1 METRPSTD
9 SGAGYDPTVRTPPP
23 TEQASVVED
32 FIDII
37 PAPASVFARRASS
50 GYGMQLLIVSI
61 IAALFAFANR
71 GVMSQIMDAEF
82 TRATTKMMADNPQ
95 ITQEQ
100 MAAGRG
106 VQNAIASVIGYVG
119 TPIFIF
125 VMAFLAWL
133 VAKLVSAKVAYSQ
146 AVMITT
152 LAWIPR
158 LLGSLLMTVQVAL
171 MDTSN
176 VTNLFGLSASPAR
189 FMNPDA
195 TNSKLFGLMGSL
207 DLFAIW
213 FTILLGIGIS
223 VMAKVP
229 RGRGYLVAAIVF
241 IIGTLPV
248 LMR

>member
-1 METRPSTD
+1 METRPGTD
-9 SGAGYDPTVRTPPP
+9 PGASYDPKVQTPPA
-23 TEQASVVED
+23 EKASVVED
-32 FIDII
+32 FIDIFH
-37 PAPASVFARRASS
+37 APTSVFARRATS

-61 IAALFAFANR
+61 ISALFMFANR
-71 GVMSQIMDAEF
+71 GVISQIMDAEF
-82 TRATTKMMADNPQ
+82 TRATAKMMAENPQ
-95 ITQEQ
+95 LTQEQ

-106 VQNAIASVIGYVG
+106 IQNAIGSTIGYIG

-133 VAKLVSAKVAYSQ
+133 VAKLVSAKVTYSQ

-176 VTNLFGLSASPAR
+176 VTNMFALSASPAR

-195 TNSKLFGLMGSL
+195 TNPKVFGLMGSL
-207 DLFAIW
+207 EVFAIW
-213 FTILLGIGIS
+213 FAILMGIGIS

-241 IIGTLPV
+241 VIATIPM